1 MTLLRFLSRHDC
13 FVLFKP
19 VFGGLCN
26 LVYSNARELKT
37 KLVSLSPYGPHSH
50 GKQIWSFIVMN
61 NPGSESF
68 RGDWFVFL
76 NNNFQFL
83 NSISRSSIY
92 FFTHTYF
99 HKYFQIIIF
108 SFYTHISNK
117 PLKS

>member
-37 KLVSLSPYGPHSH
+37 NLVSLSPYGPHSH
-50 GKQIWSFIVMN
+50 GKQIWSFILLN
-61 NPGSESF
+61 NPSSEF
-68 RGDWFVFL
+68 LGDVWFVFL
-76 NNNFQFL
+76 NNHFQIL
-83 NSISRSSIY
+83 KNISCSSIY

-99 HKYFQIIIF
+99 HKYF
-108 SFYTHISNK
+108 
-117 PLKS
+117 